1 MVRKSGQTKN
11 KAFIEWFNQ
20 RFIVNEKGYVIHQN
34 IEFYCNNN
42 KFYCHE
48 HKSFYTSSPHD
59 DNIEI
64 SFTDIWDNDLQK
76 PKISLYLKSDRL
88 DDITNS
94 ESKEKMDAMMATI
107 DIANICN
114 QYISNL

>member
-1 MVRKSGQTKN
+1 MVRKSDQTKN

-20 RFIVNEKGYVIHQN
+20 RFIVNEKGYFIYQN